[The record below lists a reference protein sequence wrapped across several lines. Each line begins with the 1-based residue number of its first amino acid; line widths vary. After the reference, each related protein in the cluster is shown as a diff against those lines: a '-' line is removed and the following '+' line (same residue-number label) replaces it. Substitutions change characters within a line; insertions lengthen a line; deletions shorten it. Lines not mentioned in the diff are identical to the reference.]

1 MYDFEVEC
9 FVWQQVEKNLKQ
21 LEKLWKEM
29 KTKRVAPDKVTYTTI
44 IGAYSKEGQ
53 FETCVKL
60 FNEYRMN
67 EGLIDRAMA
76 GIMLGIFLAILDC
89 KVQYICYQL

>member
-1 MYDFEVEC
+1 
-9 FVWQQVEKNLKQ
+9 
-21 LEKLWKEM
+21 M

-67 EGLIDRAMA
+67 EGLIDRAMV
-76 GIMLGIFLAILDC
+76 GIMVSVFSKVGLVDELVNLFLVSLALP
-89 KVQYICYQL
+89 YTYW

>member
-1 MYDFEVEC
+1 
-9 FVWQQVEKNLKQ
+9 
-21 LEKLWKEM
+21 M
-29 KTKRVAPDKVTYTTI
+29 KTRRVALDKVSYTTI
-44 IGAYSKEGQ
+44 IGAYSKAGQ

-76 GIMLGIFLAILDC
+76 GIMVGGFMLEDC
-89 KVQYICYQL
+89 LWDVGWAFYPMW